1 MGAKLYPTYRDSGVE
16 WIGEIPEHWEVK
28 AFRTLGQFY
37 GGLTGKA
44 GPDFTDEGPNTQ
56 FFIPFTNILNNT
68 YVNWDE
74 LKPVQ
79 LDPLEMQNKV
89 VSGDLLFLMSSE
101 DYEFLGWSS
110 VAENVPRDVY
120 LNSFCKGFHLSAN
133 VSPAFI
139 NYFNKSIPGRSLIGS
154 VGNGFTRI
162 NLRTSAL
169 ASVKIPSPP
178 LQEQKQIAAFLDRET
193 SKIDTLIGKQ
203 QQLINL
209 LKEKRGSLISHTVTK
224 GLNPNVPMKDSGVE
238 WIGEIPEHWEVKRV
252 KNLLRESFG
261 SVKCGPFGSDL
272 KNDEM
277 TSEGIPVFNQR
288 VVIDNNFSDFQ
299 YNITDAKFE
308 AMRPFEAFPG
318 DILITTRG
326 TIGKVCTI
334 PNDAPRGILHPCVM
348 RLQVDT
354 SKVDCGW
361 FVTFLRDENV
371 FKSQLLVMS
380 NATTIEVI
388 YQNNLV
394 SVFVP
399 FPPLQ
404 EQKQISSFLDAET
417 SKIDA
422 LIEKANQSIALLK
435 ERRSSL
441 ISAAVTGKIDVRG
454 VA

>member
-1 MGAKLYPTYRDSGVE
+1 MGAKLYPAYKDSGVE
-16 WIGEIPEHWEVK
+16 WIGDIPEHWEVSAVK
-28 AFRTLGQFY
+28 HVFTVVNGSTPKSEVDAYWDGDIEWITPIELGNCLSFLVQHCKRKITHA
-37 GGLTGKA
+37 GLASCGTK
-44 GPDFTDEGPNTQ
+44 
-56 FFIPFTNILNNT
+56 L
-68 YVNWDE
+68 
-74 LKPVQ
+74 
-79 LDPLEMQNKV
+79 
-89 VSGDLLFLMSSE
+89 
-101 DYEFLGWSS
+101 
-110 VAENVPRDVY
+110 VP
-120 LNSFCKGFHLSAN
+120 
-133 VSPAFI
+133 
-139 NYFNKSIPGRSLIGS
+139 IGS
-154 VGNGFTRI
+154 IILSTRAPIGLVGVADRPLCTNQGCKALISTERALPSFFAFLLHSCTTELNHRGNGTTFIELSTRM
-162 NLRTSAL
+162 LRSMPL
-169 ASVKIPSPP
+169 AFPP

-203 QQLINL
+203 KQLINL